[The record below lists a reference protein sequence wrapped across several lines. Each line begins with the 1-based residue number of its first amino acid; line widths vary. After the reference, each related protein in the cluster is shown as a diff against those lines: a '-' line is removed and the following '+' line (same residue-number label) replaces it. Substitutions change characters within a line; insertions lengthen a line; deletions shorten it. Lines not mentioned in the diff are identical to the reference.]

1 MSNNNKVKPKNAIIW
16 ARVSTQ
22 EQAREGYSI
31 DHQIERLTEC
41 CQRHNLTIF
50 QTFKVQESST
60 KGEKKE
66 FNRMINLVKQQKE
79 KIVVLATKIDRLNRS
94 MADLSKLEELV
105 RMDNVEL
112 YFSEN
117 GSFDSNA
124 NSLQKM
130 TLRMMTVFA
139 NSYNDTLSDY
149 GKSTYEYKVRNGECP
164 GPAPVGYLNVKDV
177 YSGKST
183 VILDEIRAPLIK
195 EMFEMYARGNTS
207 IGELEIFAKKY
218 NITNTFFK
226 GTKKTLCKN
235 VIGKMLQNSF
245 YYGEIYSAKL
255 NKYFPHKY
263 AKLISQELF
272 NACQD
277 VRLGRKNTKYKRTM
291 IEFALR
297 GMVRCCHCDSAYSP
311 ELHKGKYVY
320 MRPKPRNGC
329 DKCFY
334 VREELITGQIGEI
347 IKQIHIP
354 TDVLHQVKTCLKD
367 LVGQKFELQM
377 REINSLK
384 NRLTQIKAKYDRLTD
399 LLVDN
404 SITKEDYDRR
414 VIDLRKE
421 EHEINN
427 QLEQSVILDHNF
439 EDQVIN
445 VFELANRS
453 HELFKSSD
461 SGQKRQIVNLLF
473 PNLQMDGEK
482 LVFTLQKPFDR
493 LLKMQDCATWLPL
506 ISIFRTEKQEEVY
519 SFIKNSYNKDIQ
531 KTRLIA

>member
-1 MSNNNKVKPKNAIIW
+1 MSINNKARPTNAIIW

-31 DHQIERLTEC
+31 LSQIDRLTEYC
-41 CQRHNLTIF
+41 KRNNFTIIH
-50 QTFKVQESST
+50 TFKVVESSS
-60 KGEKKE
+60 KGEKRS
-66 FNRMINLVKQQKE
+66 FNEMCRLVESQKT
-79 KIVVLATKIDRLNRS
+79 KIVIAAEKVDRLNRRVS
-94 MADLSKLEELV
+94 DLSRIFEL
-105 RMDNVEL
+105 M
-112 YFSEN
+112 
-117 GSFDSNA
+117 DSNKAEFHFHDIGNLDSEA
-124 NSLQKM
+124 NAQQKM
-130 TLRMMTVFA
+130 TLRMMTVIGNA
-139 NSYNDTLSDY
+139 YTDNLADH
-149 GKSTYEYKVRNGECP
+149 GKSTYLYKITNGECP
-164 GPAPVGYLNVKDV
+164 GPAPVGYLNTKDV

-183 VILDEIRAPLIK
+183 VIIDEIRAPLVK

-207 IGELEIFAKKY
+207 IGDLEIFAKKY

-263 AKLISQELF
+263 EKLISKELF

-297 GMVRCCHCDSAYSP
+297 GKIRCCHCDCAYSP
-311 ELHKGKYVY
+311 ELHKGKYIY

-354 TDVLHQVKTCLKD
+354 TDVLHQVKICLKD

-384 NRLTQIKAKYDRLTD
+384 SRLTQIKAKHGRLTD

-414 VIDLRKE
+414 VIDLKKE

-427 QLEQSVILDHNF
+427 QLEQSVILDNNF

-461 SGQKRQIVNLLF
+461 SSQKRQIVNLLF

-493 LLKMQDCATWLPL
+493 LLKMQDCATWLPEQDSNL
-506 ISIFRTEKQEEVY
+506 RPI
-519 SFIKNSYNKDIQ
+519 D
-531 KTRLIA
+531 